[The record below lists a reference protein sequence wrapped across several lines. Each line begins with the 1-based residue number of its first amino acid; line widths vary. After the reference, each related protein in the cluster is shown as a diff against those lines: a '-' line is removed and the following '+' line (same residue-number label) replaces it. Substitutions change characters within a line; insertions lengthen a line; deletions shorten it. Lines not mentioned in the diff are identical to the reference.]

1 MSDLKNT
8 LGGRHKDAVWSCF
21 ESCVVNNINKQKC
34 IACGTLVSAKAP
46 RLKQHFQKCNKFQK
60 DEASSLINED
70 QLDNDLEESNKRQR
84 TDTES
89 PSCSS
94 VLKQPSMSNYI
105 VKTTTAHKEEIDKA
119 MAKFFYACNI
129 PFRVSENRHF
139 KDFIQVLR
147 PGYEPPNRKQ
157 LSGDLLN
164 RINDDIMNKVQTELN
179 GKTVTL
185 MQDGW
190 SDVHNTP
197 IIANILSIGE
207 SSYFLSA
214 IDSGCNVKSADYCLK
229 LAKAAIEEAATKFNC
244 KVRSFVSDNEKK
256 MVLMRKKLSELY
268 NNEKFVSYGCASHYL
283 NLVGEE
289 IFKMKNIKDLT
300 ANILEVQKYFR
311 NHHCAGAWL
320 KNCEG
325 SCKPQLPG
333 ETRWNSQQ
341 KCLETFIRNRQFY
354 LQIVDEHEKEIDDK
368 IARIINNV
376 AIYKEAKSLDGQL
389 IHITK
394 ALDKVKLKNVL
405 FIKKKCNSLSL
416 FLLNTYI
423 NYLKL

>member
-1 MSDLKNT
+1 MSNTHEKNAS
-8 LGGRHKDAVWSCF
+8 GGRHKDAVWACF
-21 ESCVVNNINKQKC
+21 ESCFIDNVNKQKC

-46 RLKQHFQKCNKFQK
+46 RLKQHIQKCNKIK
-60 DEASSLINED
+60 IDKVNLVSED
-70 QLDNDLEESNKRQR
+70 NSDDNLEESNKRKR
-84 TDTES
+84 VDTES
-89 PSCSS
+89 SSCSY
-94 VLKQPSMSNYI
+94 VLKQPSISNYVI
-105 VKTTTAHKEEIDKA
+105 KTTTAHKEELNKA

-129 PFRVSENRHF
+129 PFRVSENEHF
-139 KDFIQVLR
+139 KNFIQILR

-157 LSGDLLN
+157 LSGNLLDKIHN
-164 RINDDIMNKVQTELN
+164 EIMDQTQSELK

-197 IIANILSIGE
+197 IIANVLSTGE
-207 SSYFLSA
+207 SSYFLST

-229 LAKAAIEEAATKFNC
+229 VAKEAIEEAATKFNC

-268 NNEKFVSYGCASHYL
+268 NDEKFISYGCASHYL

-289 IFKMKNIKDLT
+289 IFKVKNIRDLIT
-300 ANILEVQKYFR
+300 NIIEIQKYFR

-333 ETRWNSQQ
+333 ETRWNSQL
-341 KCLETFIRNRQFY
+341 KCLETFIRNRKFY
-354 LQIVDEHEKEIDDK
+354 LQIVDEHEKEIDAK
-368 IARIINNV
+368 TARLINNV
-376 AIYKEAKSLDGQL
+376 AIYKEAKSLYSQL
-389 IHITK
+389 IHIAN
-394 ALDKVKLKNVL
+394 ALDKVKLRKKYL
-405 FIKKKCNSLSL
+405 F
-416 FLLNTYI
+416 
-423 NYLKL
+423 